1 VIAAAAAEE
10 RKEIMEAKICRGS
23 WCLAFGFDP
32 MPSLEQVVKVLSA
45 FEYDGIEL
53 AGFFDHATVERYPDA
68 ASREQLAQWITDEHG
83 LELVGYAPGP
93 YGDFGRLPWATGD
106 DDVMTAYD
114 GFFEE
119 HLRFCV
125 DTGIPSMRVDPGDFG
140 PLPRDADYDAV
151 WDRVVT
157 TFRKHAERGAEEGVL
172 MLWELESGQV
182 FVKPSEAV
190 RLLDDVGHDNLKL
203 MYDVGHV
210 EACCVLAH
218 NQVQPH
224 ERLEGGQVEFTRMM
238 SGKIGH
244 MHVCDTDSNTWHNA
258 FGTHLGIGKGV
269 VDFDA
274 LIPAV
279 VEAGYASPWWSVDAI
294 PMTNE
299 SWADTWGD
307 RISLSALLDKHV
319 RNR

>member
-1 VIAAAAAEE
+1 
-10 RKEIMEAKICRGS
+10 MEAKICRGS

-32 MPSLEQVVKVLSA
+32 MPTLEQVVKVLSA

-53 AGFFDHATVERYPDA
+53 AGFFDHATVAKYPDKESRKKLVDFI
-68 ASREQLAQWITDEHG
+68 ASHD
-83 LELVGYAPGP
+83 LEIAGYAPGP
-93 YGDFGRLPWATGD
+93 YGDFGRLAWATGSA
-106 DDVMTAYD
+106 DVLAEYET
-114 GFFEE
+114 FFEE
-119 HLRFCV
+119 HLKFCV
-125 DTGIPSMRVDPGDFG
+125 DCGIPAMRIDPGDFG

-151 WDRVVT
+151 WDRVVA

-172 MLWELESGQV
+172 MLWELETGQV

-190 RLLDDVGHDNLKL
+190 KLLNDVGHDNLKL

-210 EACCVLAH
+210 EASVVLAH
-218 NQVQPH
+218 NQVQPV
-224 ERLEGGQVEFTRMM
+224 ERLEGGQLEFVKMM
-238 SGKIGH
+238 AGKIGH

-258 FGTHLGIGKGV
+258 FGTHLGMGKGV

-279 VEAGYASPWWSVDAI
+279 VDAGYTSPWWSVDAI
-294 PMTNE
+294 PMTTDA
-299 SWADTWGD
+299 WADTWND
-307 RISLSALLDKHV
+307 RMTLNALLDKHV